1 MRIMKN
7 KNGMAYVLTCAVT
20 VVIMMLLA
28 VLFQYRFLAS
38 VVRTQRE
45 EAQMKLDSV
54 VMKSAVEN
62 YDALKQGIAYGDH
75 IDYEKMVR
83 DAYDALGFSDGD
95 TELPEAR
102 FFTLV
107 RPQITAIQN
116 GGFGLVASY
125 ELILPFEILGESYGE
140 ITVPI
145 TLTSKF
151 TEK

>member
-1 MRIMKN
+1 MRILKN

-83 DAYDALGFSDGD
+83 AFPTGIRNGWRIGSLPLCDRRSRRFRTEALVWSH
-95 TELPEAR
+95 R
-102 FFTLV
+102 M
-107 RPQITAIQN
+107 N
-116 GGFGLVASY
+116 
-125 ELILPFEILGESYGE
+125 
-140 ITVPI
+140 
-145 TLTSKF
+145 
-151 TEK
+151 